1 MRTTSRFVAAL
12 LLMLFAAAGPALAY
26 EVAVVAPAL
35 TSTFHVA
42 VAEGALEEGTR
53 LGWTV
58 HILAADRE
66 TNFIQQMALVED
78 MITRGIDAISVS
90 AINDQALA
98 TTVEHA
104 NSVRVPMFSH
114 NTLTP
119 LPSGEVVAYIG
130 YNQRE
135 GGYKLG
141 HEAARLLTEKYGEP
155 RGKVAILEG
164 VPGFHNTERT
174 EGFRAAIAE
183 YPNIE
188 IVASQPAN
196 WLRQEGLVVAENIL
210 NSFPDVDLFFGASDA
225 MAQGAAQA
233 AAAMG
238 KEVFTI
244 GIDGNPDM
252 LEDIKNGVTTST
264 LFVDP
269 FGMGRTVIQI
279 MKAYLDGEPVP
290 QFVETETFVVNKHNI
305 DEFLGK

>member
-1 MRTTSRFVAAL
+1 MHRGSVLLWMVLLAL
-12 LLMLFAAAGPALAY
+12 LVMGGPVWAY
-26 EVAVVAPAL
+26 EVAIVAPAL

-42 VAEGALEEGTR
+42 VAEGAKEEGEK

-66 TNFIQQMALVED
+66 TNFIQQMALIED
-78 MITRGIDAISVS
+78 MITRGVDAISVS
-90 AINDQALA
+90 AINDKALA
-98 TTVEHA
+98 TAVEHA
-104 NSVRVPMFSH
+104 NQVGVPMFSH

-130 YNQRE
+130 YDQRE
-135 GGYKLG
+135 GGYKMG
-141 HEAARLLTEKYGEP
+141 MEAVRLLTEKYGEP
-155 RGKVAILEG
+155 RGQIAILEG

-174 EGFRAAIAE
+174 EGFRAALAP
-183 YPNIE
+183 YPNIR

-196 WLRQEGLVVAENIL
+196 WLRQEGLMVAENIMQ
-210 NSFPDVDLFFGASDA
+210 SFPDVDLFFGASDA

-238 KEVFTI
+238 KQVFTL

-252 LEDIKNGVTTST
+252 LADIKNGVTTST

-269 FGMGRTVIQI
+269 IGMGRTVIRI
-279 MKAYLDGEPVP
+279 MKAYLEGESVP
-290 QFVETETFVVNKHNI
+290 QFVKTETFVVNASNV
-305 DEFLGK
+305 DQFMQ

>member
-1 MRTTSRFVAAL
+1 MRVTTRGAVVL
-12 LLMLFAAAGPALAY
+12 LLLLLLVGGQAFAT
-26 EVAVVAPAL
+26 EVAIVAPAL

-42 VAEGALEEGTR
+42 VAEGALDEGTK

-98 TTVEHA
+98 TAVEHA
-104 NSVRVPMFSH
+104 NEVGVPMFSH

-130 YNQRE
+130 YNQWE
-135 GGYKLG
+135 GGYKMG
-141 HEAARLLTEKYGEP
+141 QEAARLLTEKYGEP

-174 EGFRAAIAE
+174 SGFRAALAE

-210 NSFPDVDLFFGASDA
+210 NSFPEVDLFFGASDA

-238 KEVFTI
+238 KEVFTL

-252 LEDIKNGVTTST
+252 LEDIKNGVTTAT

-269 FGMGRTVIQI
+269 VGMGRTVIRTI
-279 MKAYLDGEPVP
+279 KAYLDGEEVP
-290 QFVETETFVVNKHNI
+290 QFVETPTFVVNRHNVH
-305 DEFLGK
+305 EYLGQ